1 MATKVTYTLDDETVE
16 RVRKLAQRTRK
27 PQSQI
32 VREAVAHYAA
42 REEKLSPEERDRI
55 LTILRTL
62 GPQLPTRPREEVEQE
77 LREIRES
84 RRTGWQRPEGPEE

>member
-1 MATKVTYTLDDETVE
+1 MAIKVTYTLDDETVE
-16 RVRKLAQRTRK
+16 RVRKLAKRTRK

-42 REEKLSPEERDRI
+42 REDKLTSEERDRI

-62 GPQLPTRPREEVEQE
+62 GPQLPTRSREDVERE
-77 LREIRES
+77 LREIRKS
-84 RRTGWQRPEGPEE
+84 RRTGWQRHSDASE

>member
-1 MATKVTYTLDDETVE
+1 MAIKVTYTLDDETVE
-16 RVRKLAQRTRK
+16 RVRKLAKRTRK

-42 REEKLSPEERDRI
+42 REDKLTSEERDRI

-62 GPQLPTRPREEVEQE
+62 GPQLPTRSREDVERE
-77 LREIRES
+77 LREIRKS
-84 RRTGWQRPEGPEE
+84 RRTGWQRHSDSSE

>member
-1 MATKVTYTLDDETVE
+1 MAVKVTYTLDDETVE

-42 REEKLSPEERDRI
+42 REDKLTPEEREAKLAI
-55 LTILRTL
+55 LKKY
-62 GPQLPTRPREEVEQE
+62 GAMLPDRPRQAVEQE
-77 LREIRES
+77 LRELREA
-84 RRTGWQRPEGPEE
+84 RREPGRQHPLD

>member
-1 MATKVTYTLDDETVE
+1 MASKVTYTLDDETVA

-42 REEKLSPEERDRI
+42 REEKLTPEERDQK
-55 LTILRTL
+55 LAILRKYAAL
-62 GPQLPTRPREEVEQE
+62 LPDRPRDEVERE
-77 LREIRES
+77 LRDIRES
-84 RRTGWQRPEGPEE
+84 RRTGWQRPSDRGE